1 VTTVILNARGVRN
14 GPRGFTVLELV
25 LVFIVVGI
33 AGIIAANRFLYYQEL
48 AEKAT
53 MDATLAS
60 FKMGLQIRSAEL
72 AISNNQSQAGGLE
85 RENPVR
91 WLAEPPAHYAG
102 EYPAHPQAGHW
113 YFDAKDAALVYVPN
127 NTRYLQLSATANS
140 ELRFRVKLKYDVV
153 QTPAGGARM
162 PAGISIVATPEYRWF

>member
-1 VTTVILNARGVRN
+1 MTALSVRGACPA
-14 GPRGFTVLELV
+14 PRGFTVLELV
-25 LVFIVVGI
+25 LVFIVVGV
-33 AGIIAANRFLYYQEL
+33 AGTIAANRFFYYQEL

-85 RENPVR
+85 KENPVR
-91 WLAEPPAHYAG
+91 WLAEPPANYAG
-102 EYPAHPQAGHW
+102 EYPAHPQPGHW

-127 NTRYLQLSATANS
+127 STRYLQLSTAGNS

-153 QTPAGGARM
+153 QTPAGGAPPTAR
-162 PAGISIVATPEYRWF
+162 S

>member
-1 VTTVILNARGVRN
+1 MRKFQPGLRDAL
-14 GPRGFTVLELV
+14 RGFTVLELV
-25 LVFIVVGI
+25 LVIIMVGI
-33 AGIIAANRFLYYQEL
+33 AGLVAANRFLYYQEL

-72 AISNNQSQAGGLE
+72 AISNNQSQSGGLE

-91 WLAEPPAHYAG
+91 WLAEPPANYAG

-113 YFDAKDAALVYVPN
+113 YFDPKEASLVYLPN
-127 NTRYLQLSATANS
+127 NNRYLKFLTEGNG
-140 ELRFRVKLKYDVV
+140 ELRFRVRLKYDTV
-153 QTPAGGARM
+153 QTAAVSARM
-162 PAGISIVATPEYRWF
+162 PAGISIVAATEYSWF